1 MEREGV
7 MIKQNV
13 VKDSDFTEIA
23 EVKADGK
30 NRVQLG
36 CKVKG
41 FKTRLYR
48 VYQNV
53 HGQIMLDPQ
62 VMVPA
67 SEAWL
72 FQNKQAAQMVQKG
85 LEDAQNGKVRKS
97 KEDFSKYTEDPS

>member
-1 MEREGV
+1 

-13 VKDSDFTEIA
+13 VKDPDFVEIA

-36 CKVKG
+36 RKVKG
-41 FKTRLYR
+41 SQTRFYR

-53 HGQIMLDPQ
+53 HGQIILDPQ

-72 FQNKQAAQMVQKG
+72 FQNRQAAQMVQKG
-85 LEDAQNGKVRKS
+85 LEDARNGKVTKA
-97 KEDFSKYTEDPS
+97 KEDFSKYAEDPG

>member
-1 MEREGV
+1 
-7 MIKQNV
+7 MIKHNV
-13 VKDSDFTEIA
+13 VKDSGFVEIA

-36 CKVKG
+36 RKVQG
-41 FKTRLYR
+41 SQTRLYR

-72 FQNKQAAQMVQKG
+72 FQNKQAAQKVQKG
-85 LEDAQNGKVRKS
+85 LEDARSGKVFKA
-97 KEDFSKYTEDPS
+97 KENFSKYAEDPD

>member
-1 MEREGV
+1 MT
-7 MIKQNV
+7 KQNI
-13 VKDSDFTEIA
+13 VKDPDFVEFA
-23 EVKADGK
+23 EVKVDGK
-30 NRVQLG
+30 NRVQLSRKLKAG
-36 CKVKG
+36 NA
-41 FKTRLYR
+41 RLYR

-62 VMVPA
+62 VLVPA

-85 LEDAQNGKVRKS
+85 LEDARSGKVVKA

>member
-1 MEREGV
+1 MTR
-7 MIKQNV
+7 QNII
-13 VKDSDFTEIA
+13 KDSGFVEIA
-23 EVKADGK
+23 EVRADGK

-36 CKVKG
+36 RKVKG
-41 FKTRLYR
+41 SSTRLYR

-85 LEDAQNGKVRKS
+85 LADARNGKVTKA
-97 KEDFSKYTEDPS
+97 KEDFSKYTEDPG

>member
-1 MEREGV
+1 MT
-7 MIKQNV
+7 KQNV
-13 VKDSDFTEIA
+13 VKDSDFTEVA

-36 CKVKG
+36 RKVKG
-41 FKTRLYR
+41 SQTRLYR

-53 HGQIMLDPQ
+53 HGQIILDPQ

-85 LEDAQNGKVRKS
+85 LEDARTGKVTKA

>member
-1 MEREGV
+1 

-13 VKDSDFTEIA
+13 VKDSDFVEIA

-36 CKVKG
+36 RKVKG
-41 FKTRLYR
+41 SKTRLYR

-53 HGQIMLDPQ
+53 HGQIILDPQ

-85 LEDAQNGKVRKS
+85 LEDARNGKVTKA
-97 KEDFSKYTEDPS
+97 KEDFSKYTEDPG

>member
-1 MEREGV
+1 

-13 VKDSDFTEIA
+13 VRDSDFVEIA
-23 EVKADGK
+23 EVRADGK

-36 CKVKG
+36 RKVKG
-41 FKTRLYR
+41 SKTRLYR

-62 VMVPA
+62 IMVPA

-72 FQNKQAAQMVQKG
+72 FQNKQAAGMVQKG
-85 LEDAQNGKVRKS
+85 LEDARNGKMTKP
-97 KEDFSKYTEDPS
+97 KEDFSKYTEDPT

>member
-1 MEREGV
+1 

-13 VKDSDFTEIA
+13 VKDSDFVEIA
-23 EVKADGK
+23 EVRADGK

-36 CKVKG
+36 RKVKG
-41 FKTRLYR
+41 SQTRLYR

-72 FQNKQAAQMVQKG
+72 FQNKQAAQMIKNG
-85 LEDAQNGKVRKS
+85 LEDARYGKVTRA
-97 KEDFSKYTEDPS
+97 KEDFSKYTEDPG

>member
-1 MEREGV
+1 MT
-7 MIKQNV
+7 KQNV
-13 VKDSDFTEIA
+13 VRDSDFVELA

-30 NRVQLG
+30 NRIQLG
-36 CKVKG
+36 RKVKG
-41 FKTRLYR
+41 AKTRLYR
-48 VYQNV
+48 VYQNG

-72 FQNKQAAQMVQKG
+72 FQNKQAFRMVQKG
-85 LEDAQNGKVRKS
+85 LEDARIGKVTKS

>member
-1 MEREGV
+1 
-7 MIKQNV
+7 MIKPNV

-23 EVKADGK
+23 EVKADEK

-36 CKVKG
+36 RKVKG

-48 VYQNV
+48 VYQNT

-62 VMVPA
+62 VMIPA

-85 LEDAQNGKVRKS
+85 LEDARAGKVTKA
-97 KEDFSKYTEDPS
+97 KEDFSKHTKDPD

>member
-1 MEREGV
+1 

-36 CKVKG
+36 RKVKR

-72 FQNKQAAQMVQKG
+72 FQNKQEAHMVQKG
-85 LEDAQNGKVRKS
+85 LEDARTGKVVKA
-97 KEDFSKYTEDPS
+97 KENFSKYTEDPD

>member
-1 MEREGV
+1 
-7 MIKQNV
+7 MIKKNV
-13 VKDSDFTEIA
+13 VEHSDFVEIA

-30 NRVQLG
+30 NRVQLSR
-36 CKVKG
+36 KMKG
-41 FKTRLYR
+41 LETRLYR

-72 FQNKQAAQMVQKG
+72 FQNKQASQMVRKG
-85 LEDAQNGKVRKS
+85 LEDARSGKVAKA
-97 KEDFSKYTEDPS
+97 KEDFSKYTEDPA

>member
-1 MEREGV
+1 
-7 MIKQNV
+7 MIKQSV
-13 VKDSDFTEIA
+13 VKDSDFVEVA

-30 NRVQLG
+30 NRIQLG
-36 CKVKG
+36 RKVKG

-72 FQNKQAAQMVQKG
+72 FQNKQAARMVQKG
-85 LEDAQNGKVRKS
+85 LEDARTGKVTKA